1 MANIS
6 LSLMNQNYFGT
17 STSGVGSLFGSLGTG
32 SSGSQGGSLTSLLS
46 EYNSIKSGS
55 YGKLLR
61 TYYGGNR
68 VDYDYSAKKNS
79 NTNNKASEAKK
90 EDSNSQL
97 ASTRDAA
104 KELKE
109 SVSKLTTTGKDSLFN
124 KKEIK
129 QEDGTTKE
137 DYDTDGIYKAV
148 SEFVKDYNSMIDAAD
163 KSNTF
168 SIASK
173 ANGMTSLTR
182 AMSKSL
188 AKVGITV
195 GVDDKLSI
203 DEKKFKD
210 AELYKVKSLF
220 NGSTSYAAQIGTSAS
235 GIANTSS
242 SKLAQLN
249 GSMYNNYG
257 SYGSSY
263 AYSGSLYAS
272 RF

>member
-1 MANIS
+1 MANIN
-6 LSLMNQNYFGT
+6 LSFLNQNYFGT
-17 STSGVGSLFGSLGTG
+17 STSGVSSLFGSLGTG
-32 SSGSQGGSLTSLLS
+32 SSQGGSSLTSLLS
-46 EYNSIKSGS
+46 DYNSIRTGS

-68 VDYDYSAKKNS
+68 VDYDYSA
-79 NTNNKASEAKK
+79 NNKTSSNQNTIKT

-124 KKEIK
+124 KKEIE

-137 DYDTDGIYKAV
+137 DYDWDGIYKAV
-148 SEFVKDYNSMIDAAD
+148 SEFVKDYNSMIDAAN
-163 KSNTF
+163 KSNTY
-168 SIASK
+168 SIANK
-173 ANGMTSLTR
+173 TDNMTSLTR

-195 GVDDKLSI
+195 GVDNKLSI
-203 DEKKFKD
+203 DEKTFKD

-220 NGSTSYAAQIGTSAS
+220 NGSTSYAAQVATSAT

-249 GSMYNNYG
+249 GSMYNSYG

-263 AYSGSLYAS
+263 SYSGSLYAS

>member
-6 LSLMNQNYFGT
+6 LSLMNQNFFGT
-17 STSGVGSLFGSLGTG
+17 STSGVGSLSGSLGTG
-32 SSGSQGGSLTSLLS
+32 SSQGGSLTGLLS
-46 EYNSIKSGS
+46 DYNSIRSGS
-55 YGKLLR
+55 YGKLLK

-79 NTNNKASEAKK
+79 DTNNKANEAKK
-90 EDSNSQL
+90 ADSNSQL

-137 DYDTDGIYKAV
+137 DYDTDAIYKAV

-163 KSNTF
+163 KSGTF

-203 DEKKFKD
+203 DEKTFKD

-220 NGSTSYAAQIGTSAS
+220 NGSTSYAAQISTQAS